1 MNAAKGFSNGWW
13 GCWIKHHPDDQ
24 KLGRCLDG
32 DFGGNSD
39 SIFSRIMA
47 CSALCSGVRYL
58 ALVRSKAANCSGV
71 GLLGGFSIGSSLCGF
86 VHFISCDRCQ
96 DSETAVY
103 VEFEND
109 DDEFSGI
116 CPSECNSI
124 PGGSTYS
131 YFRTTIVQDT
141 FNFVGGQ
148 SMFRNMLH
156 ISARF
161 GVPIDE
167 VKSDHTE
174 IWVDVMCFNPNDSHS
189 FHPIQMFRDWSS
201 LWIRSRFGMNPNP
214 CGFGIKPCGFG
225 NGKS

>member
-13 GCWIKHHPDDQ
+13 GCWINHHPDDQ
-24 KLGRCLDG
+24 KFGRCLDG

-39 SIFSRIMA
+39 LIFSRILA

-58 ALVRSKAANCSGV
+58 ALIRSKAANCSCV
-71 GLLGGFSIGSSLCGF
+71 GLLGGFSIGSNLCGF
-86 VHFISCDRCQ
+86 VHFISRDRCQ
-96 DSETAVY
+96 DSETTVY

-109 DDEFSGI
+109 DDEFPGI
-116 CPSECNSI
+116 CPPECNSI
-124 PGGSTYS
+124 PCGSAYPN
-131 YFRTTIVQDT
+131 FRTTIVQDT

-161 GVPIDE
+161 CIPIDE

-174 IWVDVMCFNPNDSHS
+174 IRADVMCFNPNRTNS
-189 FHPIQMFRDWSS
+189 FYTIQ
-201 LWIRSRFGMNPNP
+201 
-214 CGFGIKPCGFG
+214 
-225 NGKS
+225 